1 MKALNTI
8 SRFLAPSALAIALGV
23 GFAMPVPQAQA
34 QDDLTRVLVD
44 IADVVFQ
51 SGVPYYRY
59 GDYGR
64 YDRLVVQRDRYGRPV
79 YYRYVP
85 YGYNAGRHGPPYGN
99 AYGYWRN
106 GPGSWNSNV
115 SCNKHGKCKAKYY
128 DDRYD
133 RRWDRDR
140 DYDHDRGRGW
150 WDGRRWHDDD

>member
-1 MKALNTI
+1 MKALNTV
-8 SRFLAPSALAIALGV
+8 SRFLAPTALAIALGA
-23 GFAMPVPQAQA
+23 GFAMPAAPAQA
-34 QDDLTRVLVD
+34 QDDLARVLVD

-85 YGYNAGRHGPPYGN
+85 RHDGRRGPPFGN

-106 GPGSWNSNV
+106 GPGSGYRDV
-115 SCNKHGKCKAKYY
+115 DCNKHGKCKVIYY
-128 DDRYD
+128 DGRYD
-133 RRWDRDR
+133 RR
-140 DYDHDRGRGW
+140 DHGW
-150 WDGRRWHDDD
+150 WDGRRWRDDD

>member
-1 MKALNTI
+1 MKALNAI

-23 GFAMPVPQAQA
+23 GFAAPVAPVQA

-85 YGYNAGRHGPPYGN
+85 RYDNGRQGPPYGN

-106 GPGSWNSNV
+106 GPGSGYRDV
-115 SCNKHGKCKAKYY
+115 DCNKHGKCKVTYY
-128 DDRYD
+128 DGRYD
-133 RRWDRDR
+133 RRWDDR
-140 DYDHDRGRGW
+140 DHDHDRDRGW
-150 WDGRRWHDDD
+150 WDGRRWHDDDD

>member
-1 MKALNTI
+1 MKALNRI
-8 SRFLAPSALAIALGV
+8 SRFLAPSALALALGM

-34 QDDLTRVLVD
+34 QDDLSRVLVD

-59 GDYGR
+59 GNEGR

-85 YGYNAGRHGPPYGN
+85 RSMPYGN
-99 AYGYWRN
+99 AYGRHDA
-106 GPGSWNSNV
+106 PRHDNV
-115 SCNKHGKCKAKYY
+115 KCNKHGKCKVTYY
-128 DDRYD
+128 DGRYD
-133 RRWDRDR
+133 RRDD
-140 DYDHDRGRGW
+140 RGW